1 MLLFVIIILAATLI
15 LPPGLIF
22 VSIVWTHRPDLSLLD
37 ILREAIKEIKEF
49 KNTRAGKSKP
59 GRKGEIQHEQHYHL

>member
-15 LPPGLIF
+15 LLPGLIF
-22 VSIVWTHRPDLSLLD
+22 VSIVWTHRPDLSLLN

-49 KNTRAGKSKP
+49 KNTRAGK
-59 GRKGEIQHEQHYHL
+59 